1 MIIDEEEQKQMIAN
15 TLRNSQPI
23 NNQARSLKYGLGNQ
37 NLPKPKNKF
46 FTNALRFGTQLGS
59 DFLLGS
65 STAEAL
71 GYRPDVMKGQGYTP
85 SYRDQFNTT
94 VDLLR
99 QGKTTEGLVKG
110 AETLLTGTGT
120 VGEGLMLGSAV
131 AGPLAPL
138 LLGAGFVVK
147 GLSKG
152 GKLILQSKTGKQ
164 ILANFT
170 GDKTQ
175 GFNVT
180 DIELPKNDTSPEIQ
194 TLEDNIDI
202 PTTKT
207 EVNDFE
213 PINNTNNIFVPEPEL
228 ISARLPTAVNSNE
241 DGINNILNVGL
252 AESKILKPQFDA
264 NVKIISEYPNLK
276 LNEIT
281 NKTTDEIADTYV
293 NHLKNN
299 LLYLHDKVPENTRKR
314 SKKWYDGAN
323 KVSNTWSKEFNIPT
337 SSVAGTIAAL
347 SPQKDWYM
355 NASLAYRVLDI
366 NKNKQD
372 FIFDKKMMSKAK
384 ELYGKPVFKEMLKN
398 IDGKKLSELDSL
410 DAKAIWTRV
419 YDETYNDKSFKVLT
433 PEGEFGDFVKTDKG
447 ENADIAWGSNHMIK
461 SALLSMDSGG
471 DAKKITNHLGDR
483 HKVRSFYNNIIS
495 PNSKNGDV
503 TIDTHAV
510 AAATLQPV
518 SGNSTTVYHNFGTSP
533 LLRKRQKDWQ
543 GATKNSSISG
553 NKGTYGIYA
562 EAYRK
567 AAKERN
573 ILPREMQSITW
584 EAIRGLFTSGY
595 KQNKQNV
602 ENISKLWYD
611 YRNDKLTLQE
621 VLDEIEKRAG
631 GINPPSWE

>member
-1 MIIDEEEQKQMIAN
+1 MC
-15 TLRNSQPI
+15 S
-23 NNQARSLKYGLGNQ
+23 
-37 NLPKPKNKF
+37 
-46 FTNALRFGTQLGS
+46 S
-59 DFLLGS
+59 DL
-65 STAEAL
+65 
-71 GYRPDVMKGQGYTP
+71 
-85 SYRDQFNTT
+85 
-94 VDLLR
+94 
-99 QGKTTEGLVKG
+99 
-110 AETLLTGTGT
+110 
-120 VGEGLMLGSAV
+120 
-131 AGPLAPL
+131 
-138 LLGAGFVVK
+138 
-147 GLSKG
+147 
-152 GKLILQSKTGKQ
+152 
-164 ILANFT
+164 
-170 GDKTQ
+170 
-175 GFNVT
+175 
-180 DIELPKNDTSPEIQ
+180 
-194 TLEDNIDI
+194 
-202 PTTKT
+202 
-207 EVNDFE
+207 
-213 PINNTNNIFVPEPEL
+213 
-228 ISARLPTAVNSNE
+228 
-241 DGINNILNVGL
+241 
-252 AESKILKPQFDA
+252 
-264 NVKIISEYPNLK
+264 
-276 LNEIT
+276 
-281 NKTTDEIADTYV
+281 
-293 NHLKNN
+293 
-299 LLYLHDKVPENTRKR
+299 LHDKVPENTRKR

-323 KVSNTWSKEFNIPT
+323 KVANTWSKEFNIPT

-433 PEGEFGDFVKTDKG
+433 PEGKFGKFVKTDKG
-447 ENADIAWGSNHMIK
+447 ENAKIGWGSNHMIK

-533 LLRKRQKDWQ
+533 EIRKRQKDWQ
-543 GATKNSSISG
+543 GAVKNSSISG

-573 ILPREMQSITW
+573 IL
-584 EAIRGLFTSGY
+584 
-595 KQNKQNV
+595 K
-602 ENISKLWYD
+602 
-611 YRNDKLTLQE
+611 
-621 VLDEIEKRAG
+621 
-631 GINPPSWE
+631 